1 MEQVSTSPSLQRTI
15 LRLVQAAGQIER
27 SALGLRSRSYD
38 PENWDAVLVDLM
50 ERGLITEDAQI
61 RVGEKSMRQQR
72 RAVIVYRLTE
82 PLIWTSPDGVTHTG
96 YPDFGAI
103 DTGECSTFVE
113 RFPRRDDLAIAE

>member
-15 LRLVQAAGQIER
+15 LRLVQQAGQIER

-72 RAVIVYRLTE
+72 RAVIVYRLTD
-82 PLIWTSPDGVTHTG
+82 IGMQ
-96 YPDFGAI
+96 YPDFGSI
-103 DTGECSTFVE
+103 STEECNAFVE
-113 RFPRRDDLAIAE
+113 KFRKQDLEDDLAAIAE